1 VLRETEYDVHI
12 VKHRLREIAYL
23 NPNITIEFSDERHPE
38 EDEVLHYTRGIIQ
51 LVEDSNDAYDVI
63 HKPIAFHRI
72 REGMEVEVAIQYHT
86 SYSTSILA
94 YTNNIH
100 QPDGGTHVSGF
111 SAALTRV
118 LNQYARKMN
127 LLKEKDKNF
136 TSDDVMEGLT
146 AVIALKLEHASYNSQ
161 DKVKLVNPEVQG
173 LTNSLVGDGL
183 TTFLEENPQVAK
195 RIIDKAMIAQ
205 RAREEARKAAE
216 AVKRSNAMD
225 SFGLPGKL
233 SDCVSKNAADCEIYL
248 VEGDSAG
255 GTAKGGRDRL
265 TQAIL
270 PLRGKILNV
279 ERARLDKA
287 LDNNEIKS
295 LIAALGVGI
304 DVLTGRG
311 NFELDEEG
319 VSKESSHFDITKLRY
334 HKIIIMT
341 DADVDGEHIRTLLL
355 TFFYRFMKPLVV
367 NGHIYLAEPPLFVI
381 KAGANERYYAMTVEE
396 RDEIVKTIKKKNVT
410 ITRFKG
416 LGEMEAHELEETA
429 MNPETRR
436 LVQVTYDPQMDMEV
450 ERMFSRLMGDKVEPR
465 REFIERHARA
475 VTNLDWHY

>member
-1 VLRETEYDVHI
+1 
-12 VKHRLREIAYL
+12 
-23 NPNITIEFSDERHPE
+23 
-38 EDEVLHYTRGIIQ
+38 
-51 LVEDSNDAYDVI
+51 
-63 HKPIAFHRI
+63 
-72 REGMEVEVAIQYHT
+72 M
-86 SYSTSILA
+86 
-94 YTNNIH
+94 
-100 QPDGGTHVSGF
+100 
-111 SAALTRV
+111 
-118 LNQYARKMN
+118 
-127 LLKEKDKNF
+127 
-136 TSDDVMEGLT
+136 
-146 AVIALKLEHASYNSQ
+146 
-161 DKVKLVNPEVQG
+161 
-173 LTNSLVGDGL
+173 GDGL

-233 SDCVSKNAADCEIYL
+233 SDCVSKNAADCELYL

-311 NFELDEEG
+311 NFEEDEEG

-381 KAGANERYYAMTVEE
+381 KAGANERYYAMTNEE

-436 LVQVTYDPQMDMEV
+436 LVQVKYDPQMDMEV